1 MLKIGGENG
10 ERFAAKS
17 LPDVLTIRS
26 WRAGDRM
33 VPFGQTKPKKLQDIF
48 SDAKIPREKRHQIP
62 LVCADD
68 TIIWVPGVR
77 RAEFGRVMQEEDA
90 VVISCEKLEA

>member
-1 MLKIGGENG
+1 MKIGGANG
-10 ERFAAKS
+10 ERFAVKS

-26 WRAGDRM
+26 WQSGDRM

-48 SDAKIPREKRHQIP
+48 SDAKIPREKRHQLP
-62 LVCADD
+62 LVCAGE

-77 RAEFGRVMQEEDA
+77 RAEFGRVSLGEDA
-90 VVISCEKLEA
+90 VVISCE